1 MRFKEKL
8 LSGKFVITAEVTP
21 PRGVN
26 VESFIKKSLLLKDKV
41 DALNVTDFQNVGVRI
56 TSLVG
61 SYLLIKEGIEPIF
74 QITSRDRNRVAIQ
87 GEVLSAYVLGIRNI
101 LVLTGDYPTT
111 GIMKNAKPV
120 FDIDAVNI
128 LYIIKGLSQGKDSAG
143 KSLDG
148 TPEFF
153 LGAVFNP
160 NLEPLE
166 LEITKLE
173 RKHRAGAEFFQS
185 QLFFDLS
192 LIERTR
198 EKIKEWEPKILAG
211 VTIFKSKE
219 MLEYMLNKVPG
230 IKIPK
235 KIIDILEK
243 SKDIREKSIEICA
256 EFCEKIKESKLLNGV
271 HFLASRPS
279 DILEVLRL
287 LKWEREEIC
296 DVQTN

>member
-1 MRFKEKL
+1 MTFKNKL

-21 PRGVN
+21 PRGIN
-26 VESFIKKSLLLKDKV
+26 VESFIKGSLLLKNKL
-41 DALNVTDFQNVGVRI
+41 DALNVTDFQNVGVRV

-61 SYLLIKEGIEPIF
+61 SYLLLKEGIEPIF

-101 LVLTGDYPTT
+101 LVLTGDFPTT

-120 FDIDAVNI
+120 FDIDAINI
-128 LYIIKGLSQGKDSAG
+128 LQFIKNLCNGRDSAG
-143 KSLDG
+143 KKLNGVPD
-148 TPEFF
+148 FF

-166 LEITKLE
+166 LEISKLE
-173 RKHRAGAEFFQS
+173 RKHKAGAEFFQS
-185 QLFFDLS
+185 QLFYDLS
-192 LIERTR
+192 LIEKTR
-198 EKIKEWEPKILAG
+198 EKIKNWEPKILAG

-235 KIIDILEK
+235 KIIEILEK
-243 SKDIREKSIEICA
+243 SNNIREKSIEICA
-256 EFCEKIKESKLLNGV
+256 EFCMKIKESKLLNGI
-271 HFLASRPS
+271 HFLASRPM
-279 DILEVLRL
+279 DILEVLNL
-287 LKWEREEIC
+287 LKWEKEEIS
-296 DVQTN
+296 NA